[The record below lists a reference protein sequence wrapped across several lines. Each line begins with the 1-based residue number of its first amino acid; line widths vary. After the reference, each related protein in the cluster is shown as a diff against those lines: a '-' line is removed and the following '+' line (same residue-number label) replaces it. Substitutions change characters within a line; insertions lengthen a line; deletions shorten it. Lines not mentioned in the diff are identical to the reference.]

1 MKTITFEEKRILTN
15 INDLSY
21 SAAYSCSQKSNKRFE
36 KDEETVSEVVRYF
49 MKIDKRPKI
58 NVKITK
64 SEYVY
69 QKDVLLKILQKLK
82 ELKISREI
90 GFRNI
95 SSDMLT
101 PCYEINFVEV
111 LENRKPKNF

>member
-1 MKTITFEEKRILTN
+1 MKTITFEEKRILTS
-15 INDLSY
+15 INELSY
-21 SAAYSCSQKSNKRFE
+21 SSAYSLSQKSNKRFE
-36 KDEETVSEVVRYF
+36 KDEEAVSETVKYF
-49 MKIDKRPKI
+49 MEIDKRPKI

-69 QKDVLLKILQKLK
+69 QKDILSKILQRLK

-95 SSDMLT
+95 SSDIRI

-111 LENRKPKNF
+111 LENKKPEKF

>member
-1 MKTITFEEKRILTN
+1 MKTMTFEEKIILSN
-15 INDLSY
+15 INELSF
-21 SAAYSCSQKSNKRFE
+21 SASYTITQKSNKRFE
-36 KDEETVSEVVRYF
+36 KDEETVSEVVKYF

-69 QKDVLLKILQKLK
+69 QKDILLKILQRLK
-82 ELKISREI
+82 ELNISREI

-95 SSDMLT
+95 SSDIRI

-111 LENRKPKNF
+111 LKNRKPEIF

>member
-1 MKTITFEEKRILTN
+1 MKTMTFEEKIILSN
-15 INDLSY
+15 INELSF
-21 SAAYSCSQKSNKRFE
+21 SAAFAITQKSNKRFE
-36 KDEETVSEVVRYF
+36 KDEETVSEVVKYF

-69 QKDVLLKILQKLK
+69 QKDTLLKILQRLK
-82 ELKISREI
+82 ELNISREI

-95 SSDMLT
+95 SSDIRI

-111 LENRKPKNF
+111 LKNRKPEIF